1 MPTAPSD
8 EGRDGGPRFF
18 SWRAAQPSRRKFAIL
33 SLGAGL
39 ICFAPLGAWAETA
52 AVARPS
58 PTPMAQAGPKS
69 SPAPKSLAQKKWGKL
84 EGNAVWYDVPVNSLA
99 HRRAGKGEL
108 TAAHNRLPL
117 GTMVRVTHLANKKS
131 VIVRIT
137 DRGIT
142 TRRALID
149 LCKEAAAQLDM
160 LRAGKARVTVQVLE
174 WGRGAQQA
182 LRRVARET
190 PFLSSVLEAGPAAD

>member
-1 MPTAPSD
+1 MPTAPND
-8 EGRDGGPRFF
+8 GRDGSPCSCFLRGAGRSRFL
-18 SWRAAQPSRRKFAIL
+18 FAFF

-39 ICFAPLGAWAETA
+39 GFYTPPLAWAETPSISRA
-52 AVARPS
+52 AARTPAAKVTPAPS
-58 PTPMAQAGPKS
+58 PKRPD
-69 SPAPKSLAQKKWGKL
+69 QKKWGKL

-117 GTMVRVTHLANKKS
+117 GTKVRVTHLGNKKS

-149 LCKEAAAQLDM
+149 LCKEAAAKLDM
-160 LRAGKARVTVQVLE
+160 LKEGSARVRLE
-174 WGRGAQQA
+174 ILPDDRQA
-182 LRRVARET
+182 SA
-190 PFLSSVLEAGPAAD
+190 PADSNTATANP